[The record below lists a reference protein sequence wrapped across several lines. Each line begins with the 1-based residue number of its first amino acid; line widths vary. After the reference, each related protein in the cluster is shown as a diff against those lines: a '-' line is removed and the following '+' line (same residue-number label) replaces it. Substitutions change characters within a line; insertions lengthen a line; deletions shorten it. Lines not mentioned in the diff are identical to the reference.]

1 MKDSSAHPSS
11 IAWIHIG
18 DLHMDEADGWAA
30 RPRLQA
36 IVDELNA
43 HARAADFVYLPGDN
57 ANHAT
62 PAQYAAITEALG
74 PLALPWRVIPGDH
87 DFEGGSL
94 AAYEAAFA
102 PAQRPEHEVI
112 AGHRCIFVDVVGSGA
127 GGPDFRLNSHHRHRI
142 ARQLALAEAAG
153 EVPLV
158 FMHCYPGD
166 MAADGEALARLFAD
180 ARVPFVDTG
189 HTHYNELL
197 NDGAVVYGA
206 TRSTAQIE
214 EGGGTPGFS
223 VVCVHDGVPSW
234 RFRPLGACWP
244 HVQIVAPC
252 DLRLVTR
259 ASQARQVPRP
269 GVVRVVARRFG
280 AADAPMMAALDDAA
294 PHPMRAGAPGFWE
307 IDLPVDAPGLHRID
321 VSCGRAADSVEV
333 LVRASDG
340 VPRRG
345 PLVAPGHACHAIGA
359 WPVAGIDGL
368 QLGPNRN
375 GGDW

>member
-1 MKDSSAHPSS
+1 MPTTMDAPS

-18 DLHMDEADGWAA
+18 DLHMDEADGWASQ
-30 RPRLQA
+30 PRLQA
-36 IVDELNA
+36 IVQELNA
-43 HARAADFVYLPGDN
+43 HAGLADFVYLPGDN

-62 PAQYAAITEALG
+62 PAQYRAIAEALA
-74 PLALPWRVIPGDH
+74 PLRLPVRAIPGDH

-94 AAYEAAFA
+94 AAYEAAF
-102 PAQRPEHEVI
+102 PLQQRPEQEVI
-112 AGHRCIFVDVVGSGA
+112 AGHRCIFADVVSAGA
-127 GGPDFRLNSHHRHRI
+127 GGPDFRLSAHHRHRI

-166 MAADGEALARLFAD
+166 LAADGDALARLFAD

-214 EGGGTPGFS
+214 EGGGLPGFS
-223 VVCVHDGVPSW
+223 VVCVHGGVPSW
-234 RFRPLGACWP
+234 RFRPLGAPWP

-259 ASQARQVPRP
+259 PSQPGQVPRP
-269 GVVRVVARRFG
+269 GTLQVVARRFG
-280 AADAPMMAALDDAA
+280 DSPAPMLAALDGGEAVA
-294 PHPMRAGAPGFWE
+294 MQPARAGFWE
-307 IDLPVDAPGLHRID
+307 ARLAVHAPGLHRIA
-321 VSCGRAADSVEV
+321 VACGEARDTVEV
-333 LVRASDG
+333 LVRAADG
-340 VPRRG
+340 VPKRG
-345 PLVAPGHACHAIGA
+345 PLVAPGQACHAVGA
-359 WPVAGIDGL
+359 WPAAGIDGL